1 MRVLHLIRRTA
12 HSLWPSLSP
21 NDLHL
26 VHDVLSEEELVIWS
40 AMQVAD
46 RAHSVKVLRRLDE
59 QIPSASHTLRCAALL
74 HDVGKSVARLSTVGR
89 ITATLFGP
97 RTTRMRAYLA
107 HEAIGARMLEGVSD
121 PMTVA
126 LVSGKGPE
134 DLVAALRRADDV

>member
-12 HSLWPSLSP
+12 HSLWPSLSED
-21 NDLHL
+21 DLQL
-26 VHDVLSEEELVIWS
+26 VHDVLSEDELAMWS

-46 RAHSVKVLRRLDE
+46 QAHSVTVLRRLDE
-59 QIPSASHTLRCAALL
+59 QMPSARHTVRCAALL

-107 HEAIGARMLEGVSD
+107 HEEIGARMLEGVSD

-126 LVSGKGPE
+126 LLAGRGPE
-134 DLVAALRRADDV
+134 ELIDALRRADDV

>member
-12 HSLWPSLSP
+12 HSLWPSLSED
-21 NDLHL
+21 DLQL
-26 VHDVLSEEELVIWS
+26 VRVVLSEEELVMWS

-46 RAHSVKVLRRLDE
+46 RAHSVTVLRRLDE
-59 QIPSASHTLRCAALL
+59 QMPSAGHTLRCAALL

-89 ITATLFGP
+89 ITATMIGP
-97 RTTRMRAYLA
+97 RTTQMRAYLA

-126 LVSGKGPE
+126 LVAGRGPE
-134 DLVAALRRADDV
+134 ELIAALRRADDV